1 MVENKQN
8 QNSQTNQSPGLNHIE
23 NTWHVLKT
31 NIRNR
36 PNNIRNLK
44 ELKAALKEEWNKI
57 PQNVL
62 MNLIK
67 RRVEACI
74 KARAGQSSIS
84 LIHRFRRS

>member
-62 MNLIK
+62 MNFIDSMP
-67 RRVEACI
+67 RRIRTCKES
-74 KARAGQSSIS
+74 KGEMTD
-84 LIHRFRRS
+84 